1 MTKNV
6 QKRSKWPKNAQ
17 NCQKTLKISEKTLNI
32 FKIAEYGKT
41 VAKNADNCP
50 KSAQYF

>member
-1 MTKNV
+1 MF
-6 QKRSKWPKNAQ
+6 KNAQ
-17 NCQKTLKISEKTLNI
+17 NCQKMLKMAEKTLKISEKTLNI

>member
-1 MTKNV
+1 M
-6 QKRSKWPKNAQ
+6 SKNAQ
-17 NCQKTLKISEKTLNI
+17 NGQKMLKIAKKTLKISEKTLNI